1 MTANIKPVFNCGWPN
16 LCRCCCSW
24 TTGEGLTSC
33 QRPSLCLPGT
43 PSELEARRHKSTNA
57 RMFLETKLST
67 LAKIQANLFQKLQS
81 DKKILKS
88 GQLPHVAR
96 CKLLHIQSKKIQLHF
111 SRDFMSEKCYQPR
124 DSNPQPSCV
133 DVSLCT
139 ASSYLSHKTPC
150 PSDFYYDKFVVQMGT
165 FVA

>member
-1 MTANIKPVFNCGWPN
+1 MWLQILNQFSIRGGQICADVVAAERLAKVWHLAFACPEHPLSWKPVDIY
-16 LCRCCCSW
+16 
-24 TTGEGLTSC
+24 
-33 QRPSLCLPGT
+33 
-43 PSELEARRHKSTNA
+43 KSTNA

-81 DKKILKS
+81 DKKILKL

-133 DVSLCT
+133 DVSLYT
-139 ASSYLSHKTPC
+139 ASAHTLSII
-150 PSDFYYDKFVVQMGT
+150 FLLW
-165 FVA
+165 